1 LFTPFV
7 LLPLMDPTDTR
18 SPPTPTAAGVRRHAA
33 AYVADLLATCQLRGA
48 FTLEEADGLLGVV
61 RGLETL
67 AATEEEETDDNDT
80 EAAHTGDAEGGHG
93 DDHGQ
98 AADTPDPTLHSPLW
112 PHAWE
117 RLTLAQAR
125 GKLSLR
131 EAWSVY
137 NAMQLCG
144 GDDEAASTADD
155 AAAEATAPTDGAPA
169 TGGGGAGGGGAW
181 TA

>member
-1 LFTPFV
+1 
-7 LLPLMDPTDTR
+7 MDSTDTL
-18 SPPTPTAAGVRRHAA
+18 SPLTPTAVDVRRHAA

-48 FTLEEADGLLGVV
+48 FTIEEADGLLGVV

-67 AATEEEETDDNDT
+67 AATEDRDDDDR
-80 EAAHTGDAEGGHG
+80 EGAHSGDAEGGDNSEQGSSTH
-93 DDHGQ
+93 
-98 AADTPDPTLHSPLW
+98 DPTRHSPLW
-112 PHAWE
+112 SHAWD

-144 GDDEAASTADD
+144 GDTGGHVLTADD
-155 AAAEATAPTDGAPA
+155 TTTETTAPPDGTAA
-169 TGGGGAGGGGAW
+169 IGGDADSGSAW
-181 TA
+181 KA

>member
-1 LFTPFV
+1 
-7 LLPLMDPTDTR
+7 MDPTDTR
-18 SPPTPTAAGVRRHAA
+18 SPLTSTAAGVRRHAA
-33 AYVADLLATCQLRGA
+33 TYIADLLATCQLRGA

-67 AATEEEETDDNDT
+67 AETNEENNENDT
-80 EAAHTGDAEGGHG
+80 EGAHAGDAEGGHC
-93 DDHGQ
+93 DDLGQ
-98 AADTPDPTLHSPLW
+98 VTNTHDPTLHSPLW

-155 AAAEATAPTDGAPA
+155 VAAEATASGDGPA
-169 TGGGGAGGGGAW
+169 AGGGGAGGGGSAW
-181 TA
+181 AA

>member
-1 LFTPFV
+1 
-7 LLPLMDPTDTR
+7 MDPTDTLLL
-18 SPPTPTAAGVRRHAA
+18 PTQTASGVRRHAA
-33 AYVADLLATCQLRGA
+33 AYVAELLATCQLRGA

-67 AATEEEETDDNDT
+67 AATEEKNDDNDK
-80 EAAHTGDAEGGHG
+80 EAVYDAEGGHG

-98 AADTPDPTLHSPLW
+98 ATDTPDPTLHSPLW

-117 RLTLAQAR
+117 RFTLAQAR

-144 GDDEAASTADD
+144 GDEAASTADD
-155 AAAEATAPTDGAPA
+155 AAAEAVAPTNDA
-169 TGGGGAGGGGAW
+169 TATSGGGAGGGGAW

>member
-1 LFTPFV
+1 
-7 LLPLMDPTDTR
+7 MDPTDTR

-67 AATEEEETDDNDT
+67 AATEDKTDDNDT
-80 EAAHTGDAEGGHG
+80 EAAHTDDAEGGYG

-98 AADTPDPTLHSPLW
+98 ATDTPDPTLHSPLW
-112 PHAWE
+112 SHAWD

-144 GDDEAASTADD
+144 GDDKAVSTADD
-155 AAAEATAPTDGAPA
+155 AAAETTPPTDGAPA
-169 TGGGGAGGGGAW
+169 AGGCGAGGGGAGGGGSAW

>member
-1 LFTPFV
+1 
-7 LLPLMDPTDTR
+7 MDPTDTR
-18 SPPTPTAAGVRRHAA
+18 SLSPLTSTAAGVRRHAA

-67 AATEEEETDDNDT
+67 AATEEETDDDGK
-80 EAAHTGDAEGGHG
+80 EAAHTDDAEGGNG

-98 AADTPDPTLHSPLW
+98 GTDTHDATLHSPLW
-112 PHAWE
+112 PHAWD

-125 GKLSLR
+125 GKLTLR

-169 TGGGGAGGGGAW
+169 AGGGGAGGGAW

>member
-1 LFTPFV
+1 
-7 LLPLMDPTDTR
+7 MDPTDTR
-18 SPPTPTAAGVRRHAA
+18 LPLTSTAAGVRRHAA
-33 AYVADLLATCQLRGA
+33 AYIADLLATCQLRGA

-67 AATEEEETDDNDT
+67 AETNAENNENDT
-80 EAAHTGDAEGGHG
+80 EAAGDAEGGHC
-93 DDHGQ
+93 DDQGQ
-98 AADTPDPTLHSPLW
+98 VTETHDPTLHSPLW

-155 AAAEATAPTDGAPA
+155 AATEATAPTDGAPA
-169 TGGGGAGGGGAW
+169 AGGGGAGGGGGAW

>member
-1 LFTPFV
+1 
-7 LLPLMDPTDTR
+7 MDPTDTR
-18 SPPTPTAAGVRRHAA
+18 SPPIPTAAGVRRHAA

-67 AATEEEETDDNDT
+67 AATEEETDDNDK
-80 EAAHTGDAEGGHG
+80 EAAHTDNAEGGDG

-98 AADTPDPTLHSPLW
+98 ATDTHDPTLLSPLW

-117 RLTLAQAR
+117 RFALAQAR

-144 GDDEAASTADD
+144 GDEAASTADD
-155 AAAEATAPTDGAPA
+155 AAAEAVPPTDDTTAA
-169 TGGGGAGGGGAW
+169 SGGGAGGGGAW

>member
-1 LFTPFV
+1 MDSADAP
-7 LLPLMDPTDTR
+7 LP
-18 SPPTPTAAGVRRHAA
+18 PPTTATAAGVRRHAA

-67 AATEEEETDDNDT
+67 AATEEETDANDK
-80 EAAHTGDAEGGHG
+80 EGAHAGDVAEDYAADTGDRG
-93 DDHGQ
+93 DHGQ
-98 AADTPDPTLHSPLW
+98 DTDTHDPTLHSPLW

-144 GDDEAASTADD
+144 GDDDEAASTADD
-155 AAAEATAPTDGAPA
+155 AAAEATAPGDGPA
-169 TGGGGAGGGGAW
+169 ASGGGAGGGRGAW

>member
-1 LFTPFV
+1 
-7 LLPLMDPTDTR
+7 MDSTNAPPP
-18 SPPTPTAAGVRRHAA
+18 PPTTATTAGVRRHAA

-67 AATEEEETDDNDT
+67 AATEEEENDANGK
-80 EAAHTGDAEGGHG
+80 EAAHTDDAEGGNG

-98 AADTPDPTLHSPLW
+98 GADTHDPTLHSPLW

-144 GDDEAASTADD
+144 GDDEAASPADD
-155 AAAEATAPTDGAPA
+155 AAAEATAPADGAPA
-169 TGGGGAGGGGAW
+169 AGGGGAGSGAW

>member
-1 LFTPFV
+1 
-7 LLPLMDPTDTR
+7 MDPTDTR

-67 AATEEEETDDNDT
+67 AATEEETDDNDT
-80 EAAHTGDAEGGHG
+80 DAALAGDAEGGH
-93 DDHGQ
+93 
-98 AADTPDPTLHSPLW
+98 ADTPDPTLHSPLW
-112 PHAWE
+112 SHAWE

-144 GDDEAASTADD
+144 GYDEAASTADN

-169 TGGGGAGGGGAW
+169 AGGGGAGGGGAW